1 LGEVIAM
8 NMFKTFMRKL
18 HDSSQDVIVQP
29 TRAALAPLD
38 AGDANKKHIEQRT
51 LGKIEAARLLKI
63 AVRRM
68 KEDRQRCEAAIEMY
82 LDDWVFHNGPIT
94 NENIAEA
101 MADCVDRIRQ
111 RAQAAHQVAEE
122 RAEDYGGMRDFPL

>member
-1 LGEVIAM
+1 M
-8 NMFKTFMRKL
+8 NLFKGFLRRV
-18 HDSSQDVIVQP
+18 HDYNSDVRQQRN
-29 TRAALAPLD
+29 RAALASLD
-38 AGDANKKHIEQRT
+38 DGDVNKKHFQQRT
-51 LGKIEAARLLKI
+51 FAKAEATRLVKI

-82 LDDWVFHNGPIT
+82 LDDWAFHNGPIT

-111 RAQAAHQVAEE
+111 RAQAAQQVAEE
-122 RAEDYGGMRDFPL
+122 RADDGMKDFPF

>member
-1 LGEVIAM
+1 M
-8 NMFKTFMRKL
+8 NLFKSFLRRL
-18 HDSSQDVIVQP
+18 HDYNTDVRQQRN
-29 TRAALAPLD
+29 RAALASLD
-38 AGDANKKHIEQRT
+38 DGGANKKHIEQRT
-51 LGKIEAARLLKI
+51 LGKIEAARLLKL

-82 LDDWVFHNGPIT
+82 LDDWMFHNGPLT
-94 NENIAEA
+94 KENLAEA

-122 RAEDYGGMRDFPL
+122 RAEDYGGMKDFPL